1 MVAAVRVCGKDLAER
16 GMTPSL
22 LVVDDEA
29 LNRAMIAAYLER
41 EGFALTMA
49 EDGEQ
54 ALALLGDGRAFDAVL
69 LDRMMPGIDGIEV
82 LKRLKRDPR
91 FSALPVIMQT
101 AADGHEQVAEG
112 LRLGAHYY
120 LTKPYHRDAL
130 LAVVRS
136 ALSASEQRQRLAQ
149 QIEEYRGVMGLI
161 DDSVFRYRSI
171 DEARALAAALA
182 SMCRDPA
189 AAGFGLLELLI
200 NAVEHGNLG
209 IRLEDKAELLAAGR
223 WEQEVAARFALP
235 ENAAK
240 FVEVRC
246 QRQGEHLR
254 ICIRDQGAGFDW
266 RGFLAMDDARVFR
279 PNGRGIALAREVA
292 FETMEYRGPGNQVE
306 VSVAARNHALHCAG
320 HAGHDDAESE
330 LELGAALMAS
340 ILQRHDGLRDPALTW
355 AVLPSHR
362 FSGDAVAAVRTPSGR
377 LLAMLADATGHGLQ
391 AAISVL
397 PLLQV
402 FYAMAGRD
410 FPLPELTA
418 EMNRRLRA
426 FAPAG
431 VFLAAVVVAF
441 DPGAGRVEVWNGGMP
456 GGLWLHAGGER
467 GAATLASRH
476 LPLGILDDRRFDGTC
491 AVLDARRGRLVFF
504 SDGLIEAESPGGEP
518 FGAVRLRRHLL
529 DPCPDPGFQHLLDAV
544 RAHLRDAPA
553 HDDISL
559 MMIALD

>member
-1 MVAAVRVCGKDLAER
+1 
-16 GMTPSL
+16 MTASL

-29 LNRAMIAAYLER
+29 LYREIIAAYLEP
-41 EGFALTMA
+41 EGYALTMA
-49 EDGEQ
+49 RDGEQ
-54 ALALLGDGRAFDAVL
+54 ALALLVNGHAFDAVL

-91 FSALPVIMQT
+91 FNGLPVIMQT
-101 AADGHEQVAEG
+101 AADSHEEVAEG

-130 LAVVRS
+130 VAVVRS
-136 ALSASEQRQRLAQ
+136 ALSAVAQRQRLAE

-161 DDSVFRYRSI
+161 DESVFRYRSI

-209 IRLEDKAELLAAGR
+209 IRLEDKCELVATGR
-223 WEQEVAARFALP
+223 WEQEVTARFAKP

-240 FVEVRC
+240 HVEVRC
-246 QRQGEHLR
+246 RREGERLLIR
-254 ICIRDQGAGFDW
+254 IRDQGEGFDW
-266 RGFLAMDDARVFR
+266 RSFLAMDEARVSR

-292 FETMEYRGPGNQVE
+292 FETMEYSDPGNQVD
-306 VSVAARNHALHCAG
+306 VSVAARSSALHASG
-320 HAGHDDAESE
+320 QAARNDAESE
-330 LELGAALMAS
+330 LELGAALMSS
-340 ILQRHDGLRDPALTW
+340 ILQRHDGLRDPALAW

-362 FSGDAVAAVRTPSGR
+362 FSGDAVAAARTPSGR

-402 FYAMAGRD
+402 FYAMARRD
-410 FPLPELTA
+410 LAVAELTA
-418 EMNRRLRA
+418 EMNRRLRT

-431 VFLAAVVVAF
+431 VFLAAVVVAC
-441 DPGAGRVEVWNGGMP
+441 DPAAGRVEVWNGGMP
-456 GGLWLHAGGER
+456 AGLWLRADGE
-467 GAATLASRH
+467 AEAPALASRH
-476 LPLGILDDRRFDGTC
+476 LPLGILDDTRFDGAC
-491 AVLDARRGRLVFF
+491 ATLEARRGRLAFF
-504 SDGLIEAESPGGEP
+504 SDGLIEAGAPDGEP
-518 FGAVRLRRHLL
+518 FGAARLRRHLL
-529 DPCPDPGFQHLLDAV
+529 DATADPGFQRLLDAV
-544 RAHLRDAPA
+544 RAHLRGVPA

-559 MMIALD
+559 MTIALD

>member
-1 MVAAVRVCGKDLAER
+1 
-16 GMTPSL
+16 MTASL

-29 LNRAMIAAYLER
+29 LYREMIAAYLDG

-54 ALALLGDGRAFDAVL
+54 ALALLSAGHAFDAVL
-69 LDRMMPGIDGIEV
+69 LDRMMPRIDGIEV

-101 AADGHEQVAEG
+101 AADSHEQVAEG

-120 LTKPYHRDAL
+120 LTKPYHGDAL
-130 LAVVRS
+130 VAVVRS
-136 ALSASEQRQRLAQ
+136 ALRAVEQRQRLAQ

-182 SMCRDPA
+182 SMCRDPS
-189 AAGFGLLELLI
+189 AAGFGLLELLV

-209 IRLEDKAELLAAGR
+209 IRLEDKSELVATGR
-223 WEQEVAARFALP
+223 WDQEVAARFAEP
-235 ENAAK
+235 QNAAK

-246 QRQGEHLR
+246 RREGERLHIR
-254 ICIRDQGAGFDW
+254 IRDQGAGFDW
-266 RGFLAMDDARVFR
+266 REFLSMDQTRVFR

-292 FETMEYRGPGNQVE
+292 FESMEYRSPGNQVE
-306 VSVAARNHALHCAG
+306 VSVAARPSPLHSAG
-320 HAGHDDAESE
+320 HAARTDAESE
-330 LELGAALMAS
+330 LEGGAALMAS

-362 FSGDAVAAVRTPSGR
+362 FSGDAVAAARTPSGR
-377 LLAMLADATGHGLQ
+377 LFAMLADTTGHGLQ

-402 FYAMAGRD
+402 FYAMARRD
-410 FPLPELTA
+410 LPLPELAA
-418 EMNRRLRA
+418 EMNRRLRT

-431 VFLAAVVVAF
+431 VFLAAAVVAV
-441 DPGAGRVEVWNGGMP
+441 DRTAGRVEIWNGGIP
-456 GGLWLHAGGER
+456 GGLWLCVGDEQTQAP
-467 GAATLASRH
+467 ALASRH
-476 LPLGILDDRRFDGTC
+476 LPLGILDDGRFDGDC
-491 AVLDARRGRLVFF
+491 ALLEGGGGRLVFF
-504 SDGLIEAESPGGEP
+504 SDGLIEARDPGGEP
-518 FGAVRLRRHLL
+518 FGVDRLRRHLL
-529 DPCPDPGFQHLLDAV
+529 DPAPDPGFERLLNTV
-544 RAHLRDAPA
+544 RAHLDGAPA

>member
-1 MVAAVRVCGKDLAER
+1 
-16 GMTPSL
+16 MTHSL

-29 LNRAMIAAYLER
+29 LNRALIAAYLER
-41 EGFALTMA
+41 EDFTLTMA

-54 ALALLGDGRAFDAVL
+54 ALALLGNGGAFDAVL

-91 FSALPVIMQT
+91 FSAMPVIMQT
-101 AADGHEQVAEG
+101 AADSHDEVAEG

-171 DEARALAAALA
+171 GEARALAAALA
-182 SMCRDPA
+182 SMCRDSA
-189 AAGFGLLELLI
+189 SAGFGLLELLM

-209 IRLEDKAELLAAGR
+209 ISLEDKAELLASGR

-235 ENAAK
+235 ENGAK

-246 QRQGEHLR
+246 QRDGERLR
-254 ICIRDQGAGFDW
+254 ICIRDQGPGFDW
-266 RGFLAMDDARVFR
+266 RGFLTMDDTRVFR

-292 FETMEYRGPGNQVE
+292 FETMEYRGTGSQVE
-306 VSVAARNHALHCAG
+306 VSVVARNPALYSAG
-320 HAGHDDAESE
+320 VAAPGDAESE
-330 LELGAALMAS
+330 LELGAALMGT
-340 ILQRHDGLRDPALTW
+340 ILQRHEGLRDPALTW
-355 AVLPSHR
+355 AVLPSAR
-362 FSGDAVAAVRTPSGR
+362 FSGDAVAAVRTPGGR

-410 FPLPELTA
+410 FPLRELTA

-426 FAPAG
+426 FAPPG

-456 GGLWLHAGGER
+456 GGLWLRAGGQTQP
-467 GAATLASRH
+467 AALASRH
-476 LPLGILDDRRFDGTC
+476 LPLGILDDLRFDGAC
-491 AVLDARRGRLVFF
+491 GSLDADGGRLVFF
-504 SDGLIEAESPGGEP
+504 SDGLIEAAGPGGEP
-518 FGAVRLRRHLL
+518 FGADRLRRQLL
-529 DPCPDPGFQHLLDAV
+529 DPSPDPGFQRLLDAV
-544 RAHLRDAPA
+544 RAHLRGVPA

>member
-1 MVAAVRVCGKDLAER
+1 
-16 GMTPSL
+16 MTPSL

-29 LNRAMIAAYLER
+29 LYRAIIAAHLVR

-54 ALALLGDGRAFDAVL
+54 ALALLDDGHAFDAVL

-91 FSALPVIMQT
+91 FAALPVIMQT
-101 AADGHEQVAEG
+101 AADGHEEVAEG

-120 LTKPYHRDAL
+120 LTKPYHREAL
-130 LAVVRS
+130 VAVVRS

-161 DDSVFRYRSI
+161 DESVFRFRSI

-209 IRLEDKAELLAAGR
+209 ISLQEKSELLAAGR
-223 WEQEVAARFALP
+223 WEQEVAARFARP
-235 ENAAK
+235 ENDAK
-240 FVEVRC
+240 FVEVHC
-246 QRQGEHLR
+246 QRQRERLR
-254 ICIRDQGAGFDW
+254 IRIRDQGAGFDW
-266 RGFLAMDDARVFR
+266 RGFLAMDDGRVFR
-279 PNGRGIALAREVA
+279 ANGRGIALAREIA
-292 FETMEYRGPGNQVE
+292 FETMDYRGSGNQVE
-306 VSVAARNHALHCAG
+306 VTVAARAPALHCTAQVAQG
-320 HAGHDDAESE
+320 DPESE
-330 LELGAALMAS
+330 LEQGAALMAAL
-340 ILQRHDGLRDPALTW
+340 LQRHDGLRDPAFNW
-355 AVLPSHR
+355 AVQPSAR
-362 FSGDAVAAVRTPSGR
+362 FSGDAVAAVRTSGGR

-397 PLLQV
+397 PLVQV
-402 FYAMAGRD
+402 FYAMGSRD
-410 FPLPELTA
+410 FPLSEITA

-426 FAPAG
+426 FAPRG

-441 DPGAGRVEVWNGGMP
+441 DPAAGRVEVWNGGMP
-456 GGLWLHAGGER
+456 EGLWLHAGAEPQ
-467 GAATLASRH
+467 AAALSSRH
-476 LPLGILDDRRFDGTC
+476 LPLGILDERQFDSDC
-491 AVLDARRGRLVFF
+491 AQLAARSGRLVFY
-504 SDGLIEAESPGGEP
+504 SDGLIEAAAPEGEP
-518 FGAVRLRRHLL
+518 FGADRLRRHLL
-529 DPCPDPGFQHLLDAV
+529 DPAPDPGFRRLLDAIGV
-544 RAHLRDAPA
+544 HLQGAAA